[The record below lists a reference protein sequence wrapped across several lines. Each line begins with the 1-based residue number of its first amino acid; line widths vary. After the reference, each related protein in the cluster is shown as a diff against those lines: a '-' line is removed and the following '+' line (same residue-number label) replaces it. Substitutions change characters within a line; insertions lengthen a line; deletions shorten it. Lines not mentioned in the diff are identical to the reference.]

1 MVTFR
6 DPAPGAGEIAEGKPA
21 AHLVWDPHPFMEWL
35 DFELMV
41 AVSRQQAPVLHLSG
55 VLEQG
60 ESLFLMQRKMAPKQI
75 YVTTVTLFALQF
87 RH

>member
-1 MVTFR
+1 
-6 DPAPGAGEIAEGKPA
+6 
-21 AHLVWDPHPFMEWL
+21 MEWL
-35 DFELMV
+35 NFELMV
-41 AVSRQQAPVLHLSG
+41 AVSRKQAPVLHLSG

-60 ESLFLMQRKMAPKQI
+60 ESLFLMQQKMVLKEI

>member
-21 AHLVWDPHPFMEWL
+21 MHFVWALHPFTEWL
-35 DFELMV
+35 NFELMAALFTQARACV
-41 AVSRQQAPVLHLSG
+41 ALSG

-60 ESLFLMQRKMAPKQI
+60 ESLF
-75 YVTTVTLFALQF
+75 
-87 RH
+87 